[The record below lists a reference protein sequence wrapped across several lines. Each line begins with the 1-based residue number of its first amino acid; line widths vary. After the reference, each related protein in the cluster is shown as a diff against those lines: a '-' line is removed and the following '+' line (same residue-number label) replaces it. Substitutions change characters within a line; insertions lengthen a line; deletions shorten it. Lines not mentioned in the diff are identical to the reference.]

1 LSIFIKFPSL
11 ILILLFF
18 FIPINLKIYSGIKE
32 IEFADIFIISKEDGF
47 YAKAIIFTR
56 YNVKNIDWGNIN
68 RRENKFFINIKI
80 NFGEKISNSDLE
92 KFEND
97 YKIGDIDI
105 GEYSLALYI
114 NDYEYKIFNFIV
126 NFPPIPIEEFEE
138 LIEIEKDFIKGENI
152 WNGEEW
158 IFKISLFLN
167 FVPEKIDWGEVNTF
181 NERIRNANVTMS
193 GKWIKE
199 KDGALFFY
207 EHNYSLGIL
216 PEGQNSFNI
225 ILKNFND
232 YGLFYSFYVSEYY
245 EKTIVKTYTVME
257 THTMKIGGEN
267 VTLEVPIVCYTQEV
281 TRIKVKTIPITSTFE
296 KTEKEKTSKFET
308 ITTTSIFETTTTAI
322 TTEALTTKTIETK
335 IKEKFEIENFIPL
348 SLFIIVI
355 MITILLYYILFK
367 RREI

>member
-1 LSIFIKFPSL
+1 MSIIKFPSL
-11 ILILLFF
+11 IFILLFL
-18 FIPINLKIYSGIKE
+18 FIPINLKTYSEIKE

-56 YNVKNIDWGNIN
+56 YNLKNIDWGNIN
-68 RRENKFFINIKI
+68 RKENKFFVNIKI
-80 NFGEKISNSDLE
+80 NFGEKISNSNIE

-97 YKIGDIDI
+97 YKIGDIAI
-105 GEYSLALYI
+105 GEYSLVLYI

-126 NFPPIPIEEFEE
+126 NPSSIPIKEFEE
-138 LIEIEKDFIKGENI
+138 LIEIEKDFIKGEHI

-181 NERIRNANVTMS
+181 NERIRNANITMS

-216 PEGQNSFNI
+216 PEGQNSFNV

-245 EKTIVKTYTVME
+245 EKTIIKTYTVTE
-257 THTMKIGGEN
+257 THTMKIGEEN
-267 VTLEVPIVCYTQEV
+267 VTLEVPIICYTEEV
-281 TRIKVKTIPITSTFE
+281 TRIKVKTATITSTFE
-296 KTEKEKTSKFET
+296 KTEKEETSEFET
-308 ITTTSIFETTTTAI
+308 ITTTSMSETTATAI
-322 TTEALTTKTIETK
+322 TTKPLTTKTIEMST
-335 IKEKFEIENFIPL
+335 KEKFEIENFIPIF
-348 SLFIIVI
+348 SFIIVI
-355 MITILLYYILFK
+355 IITILLYYILFK